1 MSQEDHLAKSII
13 EDVPNIYRE
22 AECMSEEEGKEN
34 CEFPFIMH
42 LKSIIKEFAES
53 AGDYLHKMDIQ
64 YVADTVNL
72 YLSILTPYPIDIT
85 NGKKISDSETKFV
98 AKNIVITPYG
108 KKNGIC
114 FRMLKPLLE
123 YACNYKLSFVE
134 FSPFRQY
141 DGTYIIEQIVIDMNN
156 EGIED
161 MNYESEEESENE
173 SGSEKEG
180 E

>member
-42 LKSIIKEFAES
+42 LESIIKEFAES

-85 NGKKISDSETKFV
+85 NGKKISETKFV

-114 FRMLKPLLE
+114 FRMLKPLLD

-134 FSPFRQY
+134 FSPFRQH

-161 MNYESEEESENE
+161 MNCESESGSE